1 MNLKQLLMLLGLV
14 RPEKILYIGGSDILP
29 PPLPPEEER
38 ALIAR
43 LAEGD
48 EQARQTLI
56 ERNLRLVVYIA
67 RRFENIG
74 VNIEDLISIGTI
86 GLIKAVGTFRADRN
100 IKLATYSSR
109 CIENEILMYIR
120 KISGRKAEVSLDEPI
135 NTDWDG
141 NELLLSDVLGT
152 DSDVVMRPMED
163 DVDHALLR
171 HCLLYTSQA
180 GDLIELYINDEFFP
194 PEGAK
199 TVQKAAPKKK
209 QNQPKVNV
217 IYEDENIAVLYK
229 PTHLLCHSDRT
240 GDANLVDAFT
250 QYLAEKGEYDPHGE
264 NRFKPGICNRLDR
277 GTEGLVI
284 AAKSYTALRD
294 MNEIIRTDL
303 LKKEYYTITVGI
315 PQSGRFTAWWE
326 HDEKNNKVSIHAHQS
341 QDERRKQ
348 IITDVDVLRTAG
360 PFALCKIGLVTG
372 RTHQI
377 RAHLAYLGKPVLG
390 DIKYGNRKMNERTGT
405 KTQALCAVRI
415 SFLDVPEENTLH
427 YLSGKVIKLKDPQ
440 ILQQF
445 DALDKNKEA

>member
-1 MNLKQLLMLLGLV
+1 MKQYTATANDEGV
-14 RPEKILYIGGSDILP
+14 RLS
-29 PPLPPEEER
+29 
-38 ALIAR
+38 
-43 LAEGD
+43 
-48 EQARQTLI
+48 
-56 ERNLRLVVYIA
+56 
-67 RRFENIG
+67 RF
-74 VNIEDLISIGTI
+74 VQSVTRDFPTS
-86 GLIKAVGTFRADRN
+86 
-100 IKLATYSSR
+100 
-109 CIENEILMYIR
+109 
-120 KISGRKAEVSLDEPI
+120 
-135 NTDWDG
+135 
-141 NELLLSDVLGT
+141 
-152 DSDVVMRPMED
+152 
-163 DVDHALLR
+163 
-171 HCLLYTSQA
+171 LLYKSFRNKRIKVNGKKGAPEDRIQA

-199 TVQKAAPKKK
+199 AARKPAPKKQ
-209 QNQPKVNV
+209 QNQPKVTV

-250 QYLAEKGEYDPHGE
+250 QYLAQKGEYDAHSE

-284 AAKSYTALRD
+284 AAKSYAALRD

-360 PFALCKIGLVTG
+360 PFALCKIGLITG

-390 DIKYGNRKMNERTGT
+390 DIKYGNRKMNEQSAVPPDHPASHQLVCRRQKSQPCLHLPQRETEQGRLHGRPAGRGRNAHRLLREARIP
-405 KTQALCAVRI
+405 QPGNHEAVRYGVT
-415 SFLDVPEENTLH
+415 SHAEN
-427 YLSGKVIKLKDPQ
+427 
-440 ILQQF
+440 
-445 DALDKNKEA
+445 

>member
-1 MNLKQLLMLLGLV
+1 MK
-14 RPEKILYIGGSDILP
+14 KF
-29 PPLPPEEER
+29 
-38 ALIAR
+38 IA
-43 LAEGD
+43 G
-48 EQARQTLI
+48 
-56 ERNLRLVVYIA
+56 
-67 RRFENIG
+67 
-74 VNIEDLISIGTI
+74 
-86 GLIKAVGTFRADRN
+86 
-100 IKLATYSSR
+100 
-109 CIENEILMYIR
+109 ENENGVR
-120 KISGRKAEVSLDEPI
+120 
-135 NTDWDG
+135 
-141 NELLLSDVLGT
+141 LSRFVESVTRDMPR
-152 DSDVVMRPMED
+152 S
-163 DVDHALLR
+163 
-171 HCLLYTSQA
+171 LLYKSFRNKRIKVNGKRGEADTRLSN
-180 GDLIELYINDEFFP
+180 GDVIELYINDEFFP
-194 PEGAK
+194 EKPVVPAK
-199 TVQKAAPKKK
+199 KPPRR
-209 QNQPKVNV
+209 QPPVKV
-217 IYEDENIAVLYK
+217 IYQDENIAVLYK
-229 PTHLLCHSDRT
+229 PAHLLCHSDRT

-250 QYLAEKGEYDPHGE
+250 QYLTQKGEYDPHGE

-284 AAKSYTALRD
+284 AAKNYAALRD

-445 DALDKNKEA
+445 DALDKSKNV

>member
-1 MNLKQLLMLLGLV
+1 MK
-14 RPEKILYIGGSDILP
+14 KF
-29 PPLPPEEER
+29 
-38 ALIAR
+38 IA
-43 LAEGD
+43 G
-48 EQARQTLI
+48 
-56 ERNLRLVVYIA
+56 
-67 RRFENIG
+67 
-74 VNIEDLISIGTI
+74 
-86 GLIKAVGTFRADRN
+86 
-100 IKLATYSSR
+100 
-109 CIENEILMYIR
+109 ENENGVR
-120 KISGRKAEVSLDEPI
+120 
-135 NTDWDG
+135 
-141 NELLLSDVLGT
+141 LSRFVESVTRDMPR
-152 DSDVVMRPMED
+152 S
-163 DVDHALLR
+163 
-171 HCLLYTSQA
+171 LLYKSFRNKRIKVNGKRGEADTRLSS
-180 GDLIELYINDEFFP
+180 GDVIELYINDEFFP
-194 PEGAK
+194 EKPVVPAK
-199 TVQKAAPKKK
+199 KPPRR
-209 QNQPKVNV
+209 QPPVKV
-217 IYEDENIAVLYK
+217 IYQDENIAVLYK
-229 PTHLLCHSDRT
+229 PAHLLCHSDRT

-250 QYLAEKGEYDPHGE
+250 QYLAQKGEYDPHGE

-284 AAKSYTALRD
+284 AAKNYAALRD

-415 SFLDVPEENTLH
+415 SFLDIPEENTLH

-445 DALDKNKEA
+445 DALDKSKNA

>member
-1 MNLKQLLMLLGLV
+1 MKQYTATANDEGV
-14 RPEKILYIGGSDILP
+14 RLS
-29 PPLPPEEER
+29 
-38 ALIAR
+38 
-43 LAEGD
+43 
-48 EQARQTLI
+48 
-56 ERNLRLVVYIA
+56 
-67 RRFENIG
+67 RF
-74 VNIEDLISIGTI
+74 VQSVTRDFPTS
-86 GLIKAVGTFRADRN
+86 
-100 IKLATYSSR
+100 
-109 CIENEILMYIR
+109 
-120 KISGRKAEVSLDEPI
+120 
-135 NTDWDG
+135 
-141 NELLLSDVLGT
+141 
-152 DSDVVMRPMED
+152 
-163 DVDHALLR
+163 
-171 HCLLYTSQA
+171 LLYKSFRNKRIKVNGKKGVPEDRIKA

-199 TVQKAAPKKK
+199 PTRKPAPKKQ
-209 QNQPKVNV
+209 QNQPKVTV

-229 PTHLLCHSDRT
+229 PTHLLCHS
-240 GDANLVDAFT
+240 
-250 QYLAEKGEYDPHGE
+250 
-264 NRFKPGICNRLDR
+264 ICNRLDR

-284 AAKSYTALRD
+284 AAKSYAALRD

-360 PFALCKIGLVTG
+360 PFALCRIGLITG

-415 SFLDVPEENTLH
+415 SFLDIPEENTLH
-427 YLSGKVIKLKDPQ
+427 YLSGKVIKLKEPQ
-440 ILQQF
+440 ILKQF
-445 DALDKNKEA
+445 DGLDKNKQAPAEEK

>member
-1 MNLKQLLMLLGLV
+1 MKQFTATANDEGV
-14 RPEKILYIGGSDILP
+14 RLS
-29 PPLPPEEER
+29 
-38 ALIAR
+38 
-43 LAEGD
+43 
-48 EQARQTLI
+48 
-56 ERNLRLVVYIA
+56 
-67 RRFENIG
+67 RFVES
-74 VNIEDLISIGTI
+74 VTRDMPRS
-86 GLIKAVGTFRADRN
+86 
-100 IKLATYSSR
+100 
-109 CIENEILMYIR
+109 
-120 KISGRKAEVSLDEPI
+120 
-135 NTDWDG
+135 
-141 NELLLSDVLGT
+141 
-152 DSDVVMRPMED
+152 
-163 DVDHALLR
+163 
-171 HCLLYTSQA
+171 LLYKSFRNKRIKVNGKRGEADTRLSS
-180 GDLIELYINDEFFP
+180 GDVIELYINDEFFP
-194 PEGAK
+194 EKPVVPAK
-199 TVQKAAPKKK
+199 KPPRR
-209 QNQPKVNV
+209 QPPVKV
-217 IYEDENIAVLYK
+217 IYQDENIAVLYK
-229 PTHLLCHSDRT
+229 PAHLLCHSDRT

-250 QYLAEKGEYDPHGE
+250 QYLTQKGEYDPHGE

-284 AAKSYTALRD
+284 AAKNYAALRD

-445 DALDKNKEA
+445 DALDKSKNV

>member
-1 MNLKQLLMLLGLV
+1 MK
-14 RPEKILYIGGSDILP
+14 KF
-29 PPLPPEEER
+29 
-38 ALIAR
+38 IA
-43 LAEGD
+43 G
-48 EQARQTLI
+48 
-56 ERNLRLVVYIA
+56 
-67 RRFENIG
+67 
-74 VNIEDLISIGTI
+74 
-86 GLIKAVGTFRADRN
+86 
-100 IKLATYSSR
+100 
-109 CIENEILMYIR
+109 ENENGVR
-120 KISGRKAEVSLDEPI
+120 
-135 NTDWDG
+135 
-141 NELLLSDVLGT
+141 LSRFVESVTRDMPR
-152 DSDVVMRPMED
+152 S
-163 DVDHALLR
+163 
-171 HCLLYTSQA
+171 LLYKSFRNKRIKVNGKRGEADTRLSS
-180 GDLIELYINDEFFP
+180 GDVIELYINDEFFP
-194 PEGAK
+194 EKPVVPAK
-199 TVQKAAPKKK
+199 KPPRR
-209 QNQPKVNV
+209 QPPVKV
-217 IYEDENIAVLYK
+217 IYQDENIAVLHK
-229 PTHLLCHSDRT
+229 PAHLLCHSDRT

-250 QYLAEKGEYDPHGE
+250 QYLTQKGEYDPHGE

>member
-1 MNLKQLLMLLGLV
+1 M
-14 RPEKILYIGGSDILP
+14 
-29 PPLPPEEER
+29 
-38 ALIAR
+38 
-43 LAEGD
+43 
-48 EQARQTLI
+48 
-56 ERNLRLVVYIA
+56 
-67 RRFENIG
+67 
-74 VNIEDLISIGTI
+74 
-86 GLIKAVGTFRADRN
+86 
-100 IKLATYSSR
+100 
-109 CIENEILMYIR
+109 
-120 KISGRKAEVSLDEPI
+120 
-135 NTDWDG
+135 
-141 NELLLSDVLGT
+141 
-152 DSDVVMRPMED
+152 
-163 DVDHALLR
+163 
-171 HCLLYTSQA
+171 
-180 GDLIELYINDEFFP
+180 
-194 PEGAK
+194 
-199 TVQKAAPKKK
+199 
-209 QNQPKVNV
+209 NV

-250 QYLAEKGEYDPHGE
+250 QYLTQKGEYDPHGE

-284 AAKSYTALRD
+284 AAKNYAALRD

-348 IITDVDVLRTAG
+348 IITNVDVLRTAG

-445 DALDKNKEA
+445 DALDKSKEA

>member
-1 MNLKQLLMLLGLV
+1 MRELT
-14 RPEKILYIGGSDILP
+14 IGKNDAGQRLDRFLSKALPLLP
-29 PPLPPEEER
+29 P
-38 ALIAR
+38 ALA
-43 LAEGD
+43 
-48 EQARQTLI
+48 Q
-56 ERNLRLVVYIA
+56 
-67 RRFENIG
+67 
-74 VNIEDLISIGTI
+74 
-86 GLIKAVGTFRADRN
+86 K
-100 IKLATYSSR
+100 
-109 CIENEILMYIR
+109 YIR
-120 KISGRKAEVSLDEPI
+120 IKRVKVNGGRAQRDQR
-135 NTDWDG
+135 
-141 NELLLSDVLGT
+141 LSAGDVL
-152 DSDVVMRPMED
+152 
-163 DVDHALLR
+163 
-171 HCLLYTSQA
+171 Q
-180 GDLIELYINDEFFP
+180 LYINDEFFP

-199 TVQKAAPKKK
+199 PVQKAAPKK
-209 QNQPKVNV
+209 QPNQPKVTV

-284 AAKSYTALRD
+284 AAKSYAALRD

-415 SFLDVPEENTLH
+415 SFLDIPEENTLH

-445 DALDKNKEA
+445 DALDKSKEA

>member
-1 MNLKQLLMLLGLV
+1 MKQYTATANDEGV
-14 RPEKILYIGGSDILP
+14 RLS
-29 PPLPPEEER
+29 
-38 ALIAR
+38 
-43 LAEGD
+43 
-48 EQARQTLI
+48 
-56 ERNLRLVVYIA
+56 
-67 RRFENIG
+67 RF
-74 VNIEDLISIGTI
+74 VQSVTRDFPTS
-86 GLIKAVGTFRADRN
+86 
-100 IKLATYSSR
+100 
-109 CIENEILMYIR
+109 
-120 KISGRKAEVSLDEPI
+120 
-135 NTDWDG
+135 
-141 NELLLSDVLGT
+141 
-152 DSDVVMRPMED
+152 
-163 DVDHALLR
+163 
-171 HCLLYTSQA
+171 LLYKSFRNKRIKVNGKKGAPEDRLKA

-194 PEGAK
+194 PEGANPTRK
-199 TVQKAAPKKK
+199 PAPKKQ
-209 QNQPKVNV
+209 QNQPKVTV

-250 QYLAEKGEYDPHGE
+250 QYLAQKGEYDPQGE

-284 AAKSYTALRD
+284 AAKSYAALRD

-360 PFALCKIGLVTG
+360 PFALCRIGLITG

-405 KTQALCAVRI
+405 RTQALCAVRI
-415 SFLDVPEENTLH
+415 SFLDIPEENTLH
-427 YLSGKVIKLKDPQ
+427 YLSGKVIKLKEPQ
-440 ILQQF
+440 IIKQF
-445 DALDKNKEA
+445 DALDKNKQAPAEEK